1 MDPHWPQYPIPYHL
15 LKRKHGNQNTLSELA
30 EYSSQGYELTQD
42 TWNCIYEIT
51 RNGRENE
58 IENDCGDDTIAIVLV
73 GVILLAK
80 VHEGM
85 AVDCDI
91 MKLRPCLQY
100 TDPKTPPPSPDSMC
114 CMYLHQQESCLCDFV
129 KDPKYGKYLN
139 MPGVKRIAKV
149 CHIAIPNPK
158 TYTL

>member
-1 MDPHWPQYPIPYHL
+1 MKMSYVY
-15 LKRKHGNQNTLSELA
+15 R
-30 EYSSQGYELTQD
+30 
-42 TWNCIYEIT
+42 
-51 RNGRENE
+51 
-58 IENDCGDDTIAIVLV
+58 IAIVLV

-80 VHEGM
+80 VHESM

-158 TYTL
+158 TCH